1 MPRRTAT
8 RATDSPAPSPPPRDT
23 PTNDVRL
30 VGHVPAPPTLRELP
44 SGDEVVVAAGR
55 GATREAPDA
64 DRAHGRRHRRVLL
77 VGSLLGGAALR
88 LTEGDVVEV
97 SGALRRRFFRVGAA
111 VQSRYDVEARVVRRM
126 TAGQRT

>member
-1 MPRRTAT
+1 MPRHPAT
-8 RATDSPAPSPPPRDT
+8 RVTDSPAPSPPPMDT

-44 SGDEVVVAAGR
+44 SGDEVVSLRLVVPRERRRTPTGPTVDVIDVSCWSA
-55 GATREAPDA
+55 ATR
-64 DRAHGRRHRRVLL
+64 R
-77 VGSLLGGAALR
+77 AALR
-88 LTEGDVVEV
+88 LAEGDVIEV

-126 TAGQRT
+126 TPGQRT